1 VEPQEHALR
10 IEQSP
15 SLPQG
20 DEERFNGYGVMGLTF
35 ESGHVL
41 GLRRFTAASIGP
53 PYTSV
58 WHRDPE
64 GLWTFYADVPPLQS
78 CSRYFG
84 SAISRAVECPI
95 AIEWPAPR
103 RLTVRV
109 AELEWECE
117 LAQTP
122 ATRALNL
129 MARAMPDALWQNG
142 KVLSMMASMAGP
154 ALGAGKLGMHGE
166 APNRQHFI
174 ANPMIVWA
182 IPWSEARLG
191 GESFGPVGPLPEQ
204 AHLGDFWIPQ
214 RGLFAIGR
222 AFFEPF
228 DAARHSALTSC
239 D

>member
-1 VEPQEHALR
+1 
-10 IEQSP
+10 
-15 SLPQG
+15 
-20 DEERFNGYGVMGLTF
+20 
-35 ESGHVL
+35 
-41 GLRRFTAASIGP
+41 
-53 PYTSV
+53 
-58 WHRDPE
+58 
-64 GLWTFYADVPPLQS
+64 
-78 CSRYFG
+78 
-84 SAISRAVECPI
+84 
-95 AIEWPAPR
+95 
-103 RLTVRV
+103 
-109 AELEWECE
+109 
-117 LAQTP
+117 
-122 ATRALNL
+122 